1 MASPAGPR
9 SAPDPFRPPSPLDGA
24 VPRPPARTA
33 DAERPA
39 RPDLP
44 PGPEAA
50 AALEAASDTP
60 PASRVAGVVGGLLL
74 AVVALVSAALVAVV
88 IAGPGAGA
96 PTPSGSTV
104 LAPVLRPSDD
114 PSVHPAPD
122 LELTDQDGRPFSL
135 ASLRGR
141 PVLVFFGYTHCPDV
155 CPATVG
161 TLNHVLATVGDG
173 PRVVFVTVD
182 PARDDAATLQSYLQY
197 LPAGYTALTG
207 TAAQI
212 RRAADAWGVRYARQD
227 STAESYGMAHTADVY
242 LVDAQGRLRLTFPFE
257 ADAGTFVTAL
267 DALLAE
273 TPEPAPEPVAAA
285 TPSSGATQ
293 TPSQSAAPTASPT
306 AAPVSPPTADGG
318 LQGVV
323 ISSEL
328 WAGGPDPVILTVS
341 DGMGMPLDG
350 TTPIDVTVTG
360 AGNAAAGPAVR
371 AVAVQPWG
379 ESTVYYVATVTIP
392 SPGGWQLALSTP
404 SGATGT
410 VPVTALDQGATTPLG
425 AAAPDIHTPTLADVG
440 GDARAITTQPQPDP
454 RLSQASTSDAR
465 AAGRPYVIVI
475 DSARFRVSQLCGTA
489 IVMIRYLVDRWQD
502 SVDFIHLE
510 PFAYTII
517 TEEPVLSGDISNPPL
532 NEWAQAYG
540 LGPPPWTAMT
550 VPWAF
555 VVDGQGVVRAKYEG
569 IIGSADI
576 DVIIS
581 LIEGNGVIAG
591 G

>member
-1 MASPAGPR
+1 MAE
-9 SAPDPFRPPSPLDGA
+9 
-24 VPRPPARTA
+24 ARRA
-33 DAERPA
+33 A

-44 PGPEAA
+44 SGPAA
-50 AALEAASDTP
+50 AATLEAASDTTRGNR
-60 PASRVAGVVGGLLL
+60 AAGVVGGLLL
-74 AVVALVSAALVAVV
+74 TVVAIVTAVLVAVAV
-88 IAGPGAGA
+88 AGPGSAV
-96 PTPSGSTV
+96 PVSSGSAAV
-104 LAPVLRPSDD
+104 LALRPSDD

-122 LELTDQDGRPFSL
+122 LELTDQDGQAFSL

-161 TLNHVLATVGDG
+161 TLNEVLATVGDG

-182 PARDDAATLQSYLQY
+182 PARDDAATLKSYLQY

-227 STAESYGMAHTADVY
+227 STAGSYGMAHTADVY
-242 LVDAQGRLRLTFPFE
+242 LVDAQGRLRLTFPFG

-273 TPEPAPEPVAAA
+273 TPAPSAGPVAAA
-285 TPSSGATQ
+285 TPSSGAT
-293 TPSQSAAPTASPT
+293 PDASQGTAPAASPT

-341 DGMGMPLDG
+341 DAMGMPLDG
-350 TTPIDVTVTG
+350 TTPLDVTVTG

-440 GDARAITTQPQPDP
+440 DDARAITTQPQPDL

-475 DSARFRVSQLCGTA
+475 DSARFRVSQLCGKA
-489 IVMIRYLVDRWQD
+489 IVMVRYLVDRWQD

-510 PFAYTII
+510 PFVYTII

-532 NEWAQAYG
+532 NQWAQAYG
-540 LGPPPWTAMT
+540 LGPAPWTAMT

-581 LIEGNGVIAG
+581 LIEGSGVVAG